1 MADQVRPNF
10 GAQPK
15 GKANIVHQGW
25 TNADA
30 WGADPGAKGAIP
42 MPVEGGKLGKGA

>member
-15 GKANIVHQGW
+15 GKPNIVLQGW
-25 TNADA
+25 TEADA

-42 MPVEGGKLGKGA
+42 EPRDMGKLGKGA